1 MKIELTTN
9 STKKFLLISLLS
21 IPLIMFLSIGLAVLT
36 STKGLVLLIIPL
48 LGLSIFLG
56 HKGSLTKT
64 KIDMNESDK
73 FRIDNQEIPYNNVI
87 GYFINETGLTH
98 AAICLRLNTN
108 KSIQI
113 TSSTIGEN
121 GKKFRNAEVEIIEQL
136 KKKNPRLLEL
146 EYQDIYVRQTNI
158 LRPILYIMT
167 GIIVIID
174 IVALFLIFSGKMKL
188 PWQIFFVN
196 SLLIGLMPYMKKGK
210 INNANTPYTAK

>member
-1 MKIELTTN
+1 M
-9 STKKFLLISLLS
+9 
-21 IPLIMFLSIGLAVLT
+21 
-36 STKGLVLLIIPL
+36 
-48 LGLSIFLG
+48 
-56 HKGSLTKT
+56 
-64 KIDMNESDK
+64 
-73 FRIDNQEIPYNNVI
+73 
-87 GYFINETGLTH
+87 
-98 AAICLRLNTN
+98 NTN